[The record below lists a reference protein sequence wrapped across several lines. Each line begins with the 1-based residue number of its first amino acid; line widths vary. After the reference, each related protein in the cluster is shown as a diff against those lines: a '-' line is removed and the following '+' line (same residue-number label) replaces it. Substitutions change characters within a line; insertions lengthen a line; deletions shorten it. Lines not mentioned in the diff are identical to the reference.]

1 VRYSYTLLT
10 ADTSHTT
17 SSAQKGCTGLFRL
30 SHITML
36 ALEVAG
42 KRGGDRKTR
51 EQLTENK
58 CMPCPFARHRCFS
71 PEPQCPLGV
80 ERTTAVL
87 YGSLTPQSIGL
98 VIKVVIICRVS
109 IACCLL
115 NSFSRSEEKRDTGI
129 FFAIYLRILRQFPNK
144 S

>member
-1 VRYSYTLLT
+1 MRYSYTLLT

-17 SSAQKGCTGLFRL
+17 PTAQKGSTGLFRP

-42 KRGGDRKTR
+42 KGVETETR

-71 PEPQCPLGV
+71 PELECPLGV
-80 ERTTAVL
+80 ERTAVL
-87 YGSLTPQSIGL
+87 YGVAHSSIDRSCHKSCSNLSCQYSLLPAQ
-98 VIKVVIICRVS
+98 
-109 IACCLL
+109 
-115 NSFSRSEEKRDTGI
+115 
-129 FFAIYLRILRQFPNK
+129 FFRLRRTETLTSVFILFATYLRIL
-144 S
+144 